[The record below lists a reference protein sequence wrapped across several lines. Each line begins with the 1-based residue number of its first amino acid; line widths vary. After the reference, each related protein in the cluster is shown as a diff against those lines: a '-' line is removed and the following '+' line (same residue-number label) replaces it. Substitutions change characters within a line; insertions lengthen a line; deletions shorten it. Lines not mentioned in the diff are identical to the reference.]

1 MTVHT
6 RFATAFVIVAIAAGL
21 VATSR
26 NTGAADAPPAA
37 KAAPAPP
44 VELNKPG
51 SASWTAT
58 THEAAASDAN
68 KKVLAGGKAMTV
80 TGEVVDVSCYLELG
94 KRGEGHI
101 ACGSKCIAHGEP
113 VGLVDGK
120 GTLYMLFA
128 EEHHPRRDGMVDIRK
143 VFAPLLAKNVTVTG
157 MVTESRGVHGL
168 FVQAAQIGGQVVPM
182 EESK

>member
-1 MTVHT
+1 MTFQS
-6 RFATAFVIVAIAAGL
+6 RFATAFVLVAITAGL
-21 VATSR
+21 IATSR
-26 NTGAADAPPAA
+26 NTGADDAPKAA
-37 KAAPAPP
+37 KPAPVAP
-44 VELNKPG
+44 VQVNKPG
-51 SASWTAT
+51 SAGWTAT
-58 THEAAASDAN
+58 THEAAATEAN
-68 KKVLAGGKAMTV
+68 KKVLAGGKPTTV

-94 KRGEGHI
+94 KRGEAHI

-157 MVTESRGVHGL
+157 MVTEMKGVHGL
-168 FVQAAQIGGQVVPM
+168 FVQAAEIGGQVVPM
-182 EESK
+182 EENK